1 MQIRLPEEVK
11 NIINELNRAG
21 FEAYA
26 VGGCV
31 RDSLLGRT
39 PKDWDITTSAEPLE
53 VKRIF
58 RRTIDT
64 GMKHG
69 TVTVMRK
76 NTGYEVTTYRVDGA
90 YADHRRPESVT
101 FTRRLSEDLL
111 RRDFTINA
119 MAYSEGDGL
128 VDLYGGVS
136 DLEKKIIRCVG
147 DPDARFGEDALRIMR
162 AVRFSAELDF
172 TIEPATRE
180 AAAKHAAEL
189 SEISMERI
197 ETELRKTLLSDH
209 PEKLID
215 MSELGMTA
223 VFLPEFDRL
232 LATPQNT
239 PYHMYDAG
247 RHTVEVIRNVSKTKE
262 MRYSALFHDIAKP
275 DTRTTDEQGID
286 HFKGHPAL
294 GAEMAEPILKRLR
307 LDNDTIQTVKKMT
320 YWHDF
325 GIKGDFG
332 EKAFRRMLSKLG
344 SEYFDRL
351 MDLKQADMLGQS
363 TYHREEA
370 LKIMQCLRELKRQT
384 DERGAALSIKALK
397 INGKR
402 LQELGI
408 PAGPEMGRILN
419 LLLEEVLEEPER
431 NTPEWLENRV
441 ALLLHAGGYDIGRGE
456 KTD

>member
-1 MQIRLPEEVK
+1 MQIRLPDDVK
-11 NIINELNRAG
+11 KIIYELNRAG

-31 RDSLLGRT
+31 RDSLLGRE

-53 VKRIF
+53 VKNLF

-69 TVTVMRK
+69 TVTVMIKDRS
-76 NTGYEVTTYRVDGA
+76 YEVTTYRVDGA
-90 YADHRRPESVT
+90 YSDHRRPESVT
-101 FTRRLSEDLL
+101 FTRQLSEDLL

-119 MAYSEGDGL
+119 MAYHDKQGL
-128 VDLYGGVS
+128 VDLYGGKE
-136 DLEKKIIRCVG
+136 DLDRRVIRCVG
-147 DPDARFGEDALRIMR
+147 DPDARFGEDALRILR

-172 TIEPATRE
+172 TIDPETRE
-180 AAAKHAAEL
+180 AAAKHAGEL
-189 SEISMERI
+189 SEISAERI

-247 RHTVEVIRNVSKTKE
+247 RHTIEVIRRVAKTKE
-262 MRYSALFHDIAKP
+262 MRYAALLHDVGKP
-275 DTRTTDEQGID
+275 DTRTTDEEGVD
-286 HFKGHPAL
+286 HFTNHPEV
-294 GAEMAEPILKRLR
+294 GEGMAEAVLRRLKM
-307 LDNDTIQTVKKMT
+307 DNETIRTVKKLT

-344 SEYFDRL
+344 PEYFDRL

-363 TYHREEA
+363 NYHREDA
-370 LKIMQCLRELKRQT
+370 LEVLVRLREMKKKT
-384 DERGAALSIKALK
+384 DEEEAALTVKDLM
-397 INGKR
+397 INGADLK
-402 LQELGI
+402 ELGI
-408 PAGPEMGRILN
+408 PAGPRMGRILN
-419 LLLEEVLEEPER
+419 RLLEDVLDDPSR
-431 NTPEWLENRV
+431 NTPEWLEERV
-441 ALLLHAGGYDIGRGE
+441 NTLKDKPE
-456 KTD
+456 FK